1 MKNIRFL
8 RATSLLVLLCVALSA
23 CGTRNAISKDDKAD
37 ATAGKDAKQPAD
49 MTRPPVTIGAER
61 EIVVE
66 SNPDETISFEEWKR
80 RQESGASSDQEAD
93 AQAEPE

>member
-8 RATSLLVLLCVALSA
+8 RATSVLVLLCVTLSA
-23 CGTRNAISKDDKAD
+23 CGTRNAISKGDKAD
-37 ATAGKDAKQPAD
+37 AAAGKDAKQPAD

-80 RQESGASSDQEAD
+80 RQEAGASSDQEAD
-93 AQAEPE
+93 ELAEPE